1 MKLLLL
7 FIIENLF
14 KHDKIM
20 SIGLYKY
27 KGQTGTIIIIT
38 DLQDCRVEAGLNCR
52 NTCLLLS

>member
-38 DLQDCRVEAGLNCR
+38 DLQDCRVEA
-52 NTCLLLS
+52 